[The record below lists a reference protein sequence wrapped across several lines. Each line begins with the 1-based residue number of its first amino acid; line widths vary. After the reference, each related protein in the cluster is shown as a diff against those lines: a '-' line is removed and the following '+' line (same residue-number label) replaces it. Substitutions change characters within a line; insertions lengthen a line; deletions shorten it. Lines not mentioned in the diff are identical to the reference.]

1 MEGRVERRL
10 RARSLQSRQKQP
22 KEKSTMSWL
31 KKSNTV
37 VILSTLSLLLMLERV
52 FLDFRYVALEMEAPN
67 AMMPF
72 TAPYMAFALVIFGG
86 WIWALLGAQRGG
98 RGALIALL
106 AFSLL
111 NLVFGVS
118 TVAVLCPTPC
128 QTAAPITDILVYAQ
142 IVVSPAAMLS
152 AVLARWGT
160 GAMQP
165 SAKMAS

>member
-1 MEGRVERRL
+1 MDW
-10 RARSLQSRQKQP
+10 
-22 KEKSTMSWL
+22 M
-31 KKSNTV
+31 KKNNTV
-37 VILSTLSLLLMLERV
+37 VLLSMLSLLLMLERA
-52 FLDFRYVALEMEAPN
+52 FLDFRYVALEMEAPT

-72 TAPYMAFALVIFGG
+72 TAPYLAFALVLFGG
-86 WIWALLGAQRGG
+86 WIWALLAAQRGG

-142 IVVSPAAMLS
+142 IVVSIAAMVS
-152 AVLARWGT
+152 AGLARWSAP
-160 GAMQP
+160 AMTA
-165 SAKMAS
+165 SAEMA